1 MFCID
6 DAKSCV
12 RTPQCSS
19 FGGCATE
26 MPRSL
31 DSSYMG
37 QDCDGP
43 PRYIR
48 VNELHAKLHTSRC
61 IQGGTYLRC
70 KIHAGYMRDTY
81 ICRCNPDT
89 CGIHM
94 RYMWNRSPFSLLP
107 PRSAAMRASFLGLF
121 STAVHTVD
129 RAWRSPSVGSGEV
142 RRNDSRHHKADEPAL
157 RTPDAVRYIRV

>member
-48 VNELHAKLHTSRC
+48 VNELHAKLH
-61 IQGGTYLRC
+61 YLSMYPGR
-70 KIHAGYMRDTY
+70 YVSEMQ
-81 ICRCNPDT
+81 DT
-89 CGIHM
+89 CGIHEG
-94 RYMWNRSPFSLLP
+94 YMYLQ
-107 PRSAAMRASFLGLF
+107 M
-121 STAVHTVD
+121 
-129 RAWRSPSVGSGEV
+129 
-142 RRNDSRHHKADEPAL
+142 
-157 RTPDAVRYIRV
+157 